1 MQEFTDSPEFALATA
16 RRASEAMALHGVVP
30 HPRNYALWYAYCAGK
45 LLPLVRAVD
54 AAIAAGQPFTEA
66 RCASFYARFV
76 AEPEADPGIEAASES
91 VRQSVLRAMEY
102 VGSAHRAASDYGRTI
117 EAAADR
123 LEDPNSEEVALVLTR
138 AAAETRRFVDVNRS
152 LERNLAASEREIS
165 QLREH
170 LEALRRAGRADPV
183 TGLAARRVYDI
194 ALKEHVVL
202 AAHDRRPLAVIVMDV
217 DGFAEFR
224 ASYGQVMADQVLRLI
239 GRTILE
245 NVKGQD
251 TVSRH
256 GDQSFAAILPETG
269 LAQAEATAE
278 SIRAAIAA
286 RSIVNRRTRA
296 TLGQVT
302 LSLGIA
308 ELRNGETHADLM
320 RRAAEALHAA
330 KVGGA
335 NRAVCAS

>member
-1 MQEFTDSPEFALATA
+1 MEDFSDSPEFALATA

-30 HPRNYALWYAYCAGK
+30 HPRNYALWYAYCAGS
-45 LLPLVRAVD
+45 LPPLNRAID
-54 AAIAAGQPFTEA
+54 AAITKGEPFTEA
-66 RCASFYARFV
+66 RCASLHARFV
-76 AEPEADPGIEAASES
+76 AEPELAEASES

-117 EAAADR
+117 EAVSDR
-123 LEDPNSEEVALVLTR
+123 LEAADSEEVALVLTE

-152 LERNLAASEREIS
+152 IARGLAATEREIA

-170 LEALRRAGRADPV
+170 LEALRRSGRADPV
-183 TGLAARRVYDI
+183 TGLAARRVFDI

-202 AAHDRRPLAVIVMDV
+202 AAHDRQPLAVMMMDV
-217 DGFAEFR
+217 DDFAHFR
-224 ASYGQVMADQVLRLI
+224 AAYGQVMADQVLRLI

-251 TVSRH
+251 TVCRH
-256 GDQSFAAILPETG
+256 GDQSFAAILPDTP

-286 RSIVNRRTRA
+286 RSIVNRRTGA

-308 ELRNGETHADLM
+308 ALRNGEAHAELM

-335 NRAVCAS
+335 NRAVCAE